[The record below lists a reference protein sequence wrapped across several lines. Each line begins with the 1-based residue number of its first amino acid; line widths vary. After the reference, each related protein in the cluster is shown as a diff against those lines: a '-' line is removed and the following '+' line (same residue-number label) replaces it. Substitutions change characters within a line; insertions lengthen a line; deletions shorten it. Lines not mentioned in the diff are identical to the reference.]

1 MQASEEGHRVACD
14 SVGEPGGHG
23 AEGNQPDTE
32 GQILCD
38 STHRRSSRSQKQ
50 KVGLWV
56 PGLGTGSKGQLVFS
70 GGRVSVW
77 QD

>member
-14 SVGEPGGHG
+14 SVGQPGGHG

-38 STHRRSSRSQKQ
+38 STHRRSRESSRSQKQ
-50 KVGLWV
+50 KVGLRV
-56 PGLGTGSKGQLVFS
+56 PGLGA
-70 GGRVSVW
+70 GRK
-77 QD
+77 DN